1 MKFQIE
7 VIKSKIH
14 RVTVTQADLNYVG
27 SITIDEA
34 LLEAANIIEG
44 EKVQIMDINNGERF
58 ETYVIK
64 GERASGCI
72 CLNGAAARKVQVGDV
87 IIIASY
93 ALMDFEGC
101 QAVQTLGH
109 LPRHG
114 YQPSDRIT
122 HPEPPAGKAGKVKN
136 LP

>member
-58 ETYVIK
+58 ETYAILGTD
-64 GERASGCI
+64 GEIGLR
-72 CLNGAAARKVQVGDV
+72 GAAARLGHAGDCV
-87 IIIASY
+87 IIMAFG
-93 ALMDFEGC
+93 LMDSAEC
-101 QAVQTLGH
+101 ASWV
-109 LPRHG
+109 PRTVHV
-114 YQPSDRIT
+114 DRANRLI
-122 HPEPPAGKAGKVKN
+122 PEK
-136 LP
+136 

>member
-14 RVTVTQADLNYVG
+14 RVKVTQADLNYVG

-34 LLEAANIIEG
+34 LLEG

-58 ETYVIK
+58 ETYIIK
-64 GERASGCI
+64 GERDSGCI

-87 IIIASY
+87 VIIASY
-93 ALMDFEGC
+93 ALMDFEDAK
-101 QAVQTLGH
+101 QFRPWVIFPDTETNRL
-109 LPRHG
+109 
-114 YQPSDRIT
+114 
-122 HPEPPAGKAGKVKN
+122 VK
-136 LP
+136 

>member
-34 LLEAANIIEG
+34 L
-44 EKVQIMDINNGERF
+44 MDINNGERF
-58 ETYVIK
+58 ETYTIK
-64 GERASGCI
+64 GERNSGCV

-93 ALMDFEGC
+93 ALMDFEDAK
-101 QAVQTLGH
+101 QFRPWIVFPDTATNRL
-109 LPRHG
+109 
-114 YQPSDRIT
+114 
-122 HPEPPAGKAGKVKN
+122 VK
-136 LP
+136 